1 MQSVEISFFSNSIK
15 GRYVV
20 FCLSEVLNPIVN
32 KLSSFKSMSSWK
44 DLSTSGLSHYTVFQK
59 IRQVFGRF
67 VSEAKLLCGKFCSK
81 DWQLITAVV
90 LVLLRK
96 VEPLQ
101 TICVL
106 HEGRNCGTKRFIQ
119 DSISLIAKRR
129 ATVKVWQESLAWLS
143 KPTWSLYAS
152 RLKSAVFTVPC

>member
-1 MQSVEISFFSNSIK
+1 MINAISGHILFFSNSVK
-15 GRYVV
+15 
-20 FCLSEVLNPIVN
+20 
-32 KLSSFKSMSSWK
+32 
-44 DLSTSGLSHYTVFQK
+44 STSGLSHDSVFQK
-59 IRQVFGRF
+59 IHQVFGRF

-101 TICVL
+101 IMCVL
-106 HEGRNCGTKRFIQ
+106 HEGHNCGTKRFIQ
-119 DSISLIAKRR
+119 DSIGLIAKLR